1 MAVQQTAET
10 GHDITLATHLAKN
23 FDGYGEEL
31 KARVRDFVIVSMSQP
46 DGGARRFNID
56 RTGQVTSSG
65 QVTSTRADFT
75 LTVWLGSNYTGRQTL
90 HGSIRP
96 NDDGPEVLIRH
107 AERRQGDTRAQFVRK
122 FLSGLSKEIRAQA
135 EGQLN
140 SAFEGE
146 VIA

>member
-1 MAVQQTAET
+1 MIHE
-10 GHDITLATHLAKN
+10 TLANSPDFAQLT
-23 FDGYGEEL
+23 EL
-31 KARVRDFVIVSMSQP
+31 RDFQFGQSVERRVEVY
-46 DGGARRFNID
+46 ARRSPSRHLILNID

-65 QVTSTRADFT
+65 QVTSTRADFV

-96 NDDGPEVLIRH
+96 NDGPDILIRH
-107 AERRQGDTRAQFVRK
+107 TERRQGDSRAQFVRT
-122 FLSGLSKEIRAQA
+122 FLSGLSKEIRTQA
-135 EGQLN
+135 IEQLN